1 MRSEL
6 KQKIILLLS
15 AGVVLS
21 LTRSPRNYFK
31 ILKGVASEWKEIEKR
46 RLYAIVKEFYQN
58 RLVDFKEKEDGTVEI
73 VLTKAGHKKLF
84 LLKLTKSRL
93 RNRKKWDGKWRIVVF
108 DIPEKKKGGER
119 SFKKKIKGFKIC

>member
-6 KQKIILLLS
+6 KQKIILLLAS
-15 AGVVLS
+15 GVALG

-31 ILKGVASEWKEIEKR
+31 ILKGVAAEWKEIEKR

-73 VLTKAGHKKLF
+73 VLTKTGHKKLF
-84 LLKLTKSRL
+84 LLK
-93 RNRKKWDGKWRIVVF
+93 
-108 DIPEKKKGGER
+108 
-119 SFKKKIKGFKIC
+119 